1 MKRKGTIVKLQ
12 GNDFQNCLK
21 LKKIAYF
28 RVLI

>member
-12 GNDFQNCLK
+12 AKDFQNCLK

-28 RVLI
+28 RV